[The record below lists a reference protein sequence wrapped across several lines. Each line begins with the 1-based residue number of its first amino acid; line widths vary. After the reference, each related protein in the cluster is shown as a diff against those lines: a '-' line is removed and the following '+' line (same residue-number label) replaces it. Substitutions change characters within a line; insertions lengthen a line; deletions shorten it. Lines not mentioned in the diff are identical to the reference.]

1 MTKTRA
7 IKKQIITFR
16 EKYILWTV
24 ILILIILQG
33 ISAWQIIKLREY
45 ADTTSNLS
53 MRFLLKNAEEE
64 RYKHPIIDIA
74 ENRVYIPEARIYLP
88 LNEASRNLRYDYRE
102 RGGGFW
108 SKALYFST
116 SSIVGRQSEAK
127 YESCDKMV
135 TLAPS
140 EDVKI
145 NNDKPVGSIESTKDG
160 LSDIYTH
167 PVDICWDQKWYTD
180 AKQGLVNV
188 VKEAKN
194 Y

>member
-1 MTKTRA
+1 M
-7 IKKQIITFR
+7 
-16 EKYILWTV
+16 
-24 ILILIILQG
+24 
-33 ISAWQIIKLREY
+33 
-45 ADTTSNLS
+45 
-53 MRFLLKNAEEE
+53 
-64 RYKHPIIDIA
+64 
-74 ENRVYIPEARIYLP
+74 
-88 LNEASRNLRYDYRE
+88 RYDYRE

-140 EDVKI
+140 EDIKI
-145 NNDKPVGSIESTKDG
+145 NKDKPVGGVEATKDD
-160 LSDIYTH
+160 LRDIYTH
-167 PVDICWDQKWYTD
+167 PVDTCWDQKWYTD
-180 AKQGLVNV
+180 MKQGLVDV